1 MPLENTDFTQNED
14 YKALEQEIN
23 AAANEMRANQSRAAA
38 RNARNTSGQTSYDE
52 VLDKISNWG
61 DKTSS
66 AIGSITGVAGGVAAT
81 IGNIVGNVRN
91 GYNNANARPI
101 NDIKVESDSL
111 KTFGVLLVILAVIFV
126 FKKNK

>member
-1 MPLENTDFTQNED
+1 MPLDNINFTENQDFQ
-14 YKALEQEIN
+14 ALEQDIN
-23 AAANEMRANQSRAAA
+23 AAANEMRTRQSSAAA
-38 RNARNTSGQTSYDE
+38 RNARNTSGKTSYDE

-61 DKTSS
+61 DKTSGALAS
-66 AIGSITGVAGGVAAT
+66 IGGVAGGVAAT